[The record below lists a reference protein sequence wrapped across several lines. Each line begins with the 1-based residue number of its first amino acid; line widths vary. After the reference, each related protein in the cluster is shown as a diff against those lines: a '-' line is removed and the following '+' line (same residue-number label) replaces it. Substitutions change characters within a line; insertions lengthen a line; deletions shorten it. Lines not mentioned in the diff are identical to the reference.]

1 MPDGSCGINVV
12 NPRAALD
19 VRGSQAYNRP
29 AAIIGSRALG
39 TGTRDLSTGLYQ
51 YHTQQVQFVPR
62 LADNGYNQIVRGGD
76 QGMFFSDGKG
86 EDGSN
91 AEGSFVL
98 APWAEDAN
106 PRIGGMRMDAN
117 GNTEFH
123 GTLRATEVKINAQWW
138 SDFVFAE
145 DYKLMS
151 LCDVENFI
159 KQYKHLPQM
168 PSEKEVLEKGIDAA
182 DMLAIQQQKIEEL
195 TLYLIALKKEVD
207 ALKKE
212 RSSTS
217 TLSH

>member
-1 MPDGSCGINVV
+1 
-12 NPRAALD
+12 
-19 VRGSQAYNRP
+19 
-29 AAIIGSRALG
+29 
-39 TGTRDLSTGLYQ
+39 
-51 YHTQQVQFVPR
+51 
-62 LADNGYNQIVRGGD
+62 
-76 QGMFFSDGKG
+76 
-86 EDGSN
+86 
-91 AEGSFVL
+91 
-98 APWAEDAN
+98 
-106 PRIGGMRMDAN
+106 MDAN

-123 GTLRATEVKINAQWW
+123 GTLRATEVKINARWW

-151 LCDVENFI
+151 LGDVENFI

-212 RSSTS
+212 RNPTS